1 MSQAMNMSQTMKQP
15 QSASG
20 ELRAVTTEAD
30 VIACF
35 PVMHELRPHLRDTA
49 ELVERVQ
56 RQAPD
61 GYRLVALWQDGI
73 VVALAGYR
81 VQENLV
87 HGRFFYVD
95 DLVTSATV
103 RSQGHGET
111 LMTFLKAE
119 AARLGCQRLALDTPL
134 DNYLGHRFYF
144 RNGLL
149 ARALRFYTAIA

>member
-1 MSQAMNMSQTMKQP
+1 
-15 QSASG
+15 
-20 ELRAVTTEAD
+20 LRAVADEAD
-30 VIACF
+30 VVACF
-35 PVMHELRPHLRDTA
+35 PVMRQLRPHLRDAA
-49 ELVERVQ
+49 ELVERVR
-56 RQAPD
+56 RQALD
-61 GYRLVALWQDGI
+61 GYKLVALWQDGA

-95 DLVTSATV
+95 DLVASEAA
-103 RSQGHGET
+103 RGRGHGET

-149 ARALRFYTAIA
+149 ARALRFYTAVA

>member
-1 MSQAMNMSQTMKQP
+1 MSRETKRP
-15 QSASG
+15 LSATT
-20 ELRAVTTEAD
+20 ELRPATDEAD
-30 VIACF
+30 IIACF
-35 PVMHELRPHLRDTA
+35 PVMRELRPHLHDAA

-56 RQAPD
+56 RQARD
-61 GYRLVALWQDGI
+61 GYSLVALWQSGV

-149 ARALRFYTAIA
+149 ARALRFYTAVA